1 MTNIFMRNRKDTPFK
16 VSLKAI
22 ELSSEIIKVLNR
34 EKNIPKHHRYI
45 TIQPIINKTYELL
58 ENIIAANE
66 IYATDDLKLEMKLR
80 YYERA
85 KINIAQLQDFLLV
98 LEKSITELKAA
109 KLANIGRLM
118 SEVSALLTNWKK
130 TFKKALPEVEVDIE
144 DKDLV

>member
-1 MTNIFMRNRKDTPFK
+1 MTNIFVRNRKDTPFK
-16 VSLKAI
+16 VSMKAI
-22 ELSSEIIKVLNR
+22 ELSAEIIKVLNR
-34 EKNIPKHHRYI
+34 EKNIPKYHRYI
-45 TIQPIINKTYELL
+45 TIQPVINKTYELL

-109 KLANIGRLM
+109 KLVNIGRLM

-130 TFKKALPEVEVDIE
+130 TFKKALQEVEVDIE

>member
-1 MTNIFMRNRKDTPFK
+1 MTNIFMRNKKDTPFK
-16 VSLKAI
+16 VSMKAI
-22 ELSSEIIKVLNR
+22 ELSAEIIKVLNR

-130 TFKKALPEVEVDIE
+130 TFKKALREVEVDIE